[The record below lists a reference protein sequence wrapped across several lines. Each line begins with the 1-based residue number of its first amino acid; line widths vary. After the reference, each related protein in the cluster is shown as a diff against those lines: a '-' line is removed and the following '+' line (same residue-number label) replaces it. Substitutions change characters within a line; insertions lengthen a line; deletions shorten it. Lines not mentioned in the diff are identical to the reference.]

1 MIFALLLPAAF
12 VCFEETKI
20 LEKEKTRRSLGFVTN
35 PKSCASVTFSFHR
48 QKRSQKKKPLR
59 FFIRRRMMTMFS
71 PPLSP
76 PLRARGG
83 VGVNCKKNN
92 NNTKKK
98 KKKKKNFCRFS
109 TASNASSSSSSS
121 SEIDGTKSVI
131 KKIARKLQ
139 SGELTSLRVTEMYL
153 KRMKDSTSLNCY
165 ASVNEE
171 DALERAAEMDRER
184 MNDERGEKKRSLLH
198 GIPIAVKDNICT
210 KNTYTTAGSKILR
223 EYRPDFDADVVKH
236 LNKEGVVVL
245 GKTNMDEFGMG
256 STTESSAYAPTSNP
270 WDESRV
276 PGGSSGG
283 SAAAVA
289 AQLCAASLGSDTGGS
304 IRQPAAFCGTVGLK
318 PSYGRVSRHGLLAYA
333 SSFDCIGPITSSV
346 EDAAILMDVLC
357 GNTGDDNN
365 SNLDA
370 KYFDSSNNN
379 SSSSGS
385 SSFTDAIVSKENLV
399 DVAAPLKGKTF
410 AVIKETFTGLDEKVS
425 ASVMES
431 IELVESL
438 GAKVHEVSCPTF
450 LFGLPAYYILALSEA
465 SSNLARYDGI
475 RFGAQDYLNMDLVDS
490 IKSSRFEGFGAE
502 VKRRILMG
510 TYTLSEGYS
519 DAYYKRAQEV
529 RRLIYAEMTQHLQTY
544 DGFLTPATSSLA
556 YKKNEN
562 QEPLAMFTGDL
573 MTVNVNLSGL
583 PALVIRSKD
592 SADENNTLLPS
603 GIQIIGKK
611 YGEAELLGVGHIIE
625 MFSAE
630 RKLYKDAFPE
640 ASLF

>member
-1 MIFALLLPAAF
+1 MSCFISESFF
-12 VCFEETKI
+12 VLQKKSTQNTQKR
-20 LEKEKTRRSLGFVTN
+20 LKKSFVTSRIMLST
-35 PKSCASVTFSFHR
+35 PPSWWSF
-48 QKRSQKKKPLR
+48 K
-59 FFIRRRMMTMFS
+59 
-71 PPLSP
+71 
-76 PLRARGG
+76 
-83 VGVNCKKNN
+83 
-92 NNTKKK
+92 
-98 KKKKKNFCRFS
+98 
-109 TASNASSSSSSS
+109 ASSSSRRCF
-121 SEIDGTKSVI
+121 ETKSSRRRRHLFCFSSASGSFFGASRRGKRTSKSFLRSALEDVCVGDGDGDG
-131 KKIARKLQ
+131 KSVVRKIAGKLR
-139 SGELTSLRVTEMYL
+139 SGKLTSVQVTELYL
-153 KRMKDSTSLNCY
+153 KRMKENADLNCY
-165 ASVNEE
+165 SSINEE
-171 DALERAAEMDRER
+171 QALERAEKMDRER
-184 MNDERGEKKRSLLH
+184 AENESDEKRSLLH
-198 GIPIAVKDNICT
+198 GIPIAIKDNICT
-210 KNTYTTAGSKILR
+210 KNVNTTAGSKILR
-223 EYRPDFDADVVKH
+223 EYKPDFDADVVKQ
-236 LNKEGVVVL
+236 LNEKGVVIL

-256 STTESSAYAPTSNP
+256 STTESSAYAPTANP

-346 EDAAILMDVLC
+346 EDAAILMDALC
-357 GNTGDDNN
+357 GIGNDNA
-365 SNLDA
+365 NLDA
-370 KYFDSSNNN
+370 KHFN
-379 SSSSGS
+379 SSSGSSSSSSSSSSNRSSGSSS

-399 DVAAPLKGKTF
+399 DVVAPLKGKTF
-410 AVIKETFTGLDEKVS
+410 AVIKETFAGLDEKVS
-425 ASVMES
+425 ASALES

-475 RFGAQDYLNMDLVDS
+475 RFGAQDCLNMDLVES

-529 RRLIYAEMTQHLQTY
+529 RQLIYAEMTQHLQTY

-562 QEPLAMFTGDL
+562 QDPLTMFTGDL

-592 SADENNTLLPS
+592 SVDENNTLLPS

>member
-1 MIFALLLPAAF
+1 
-12 VCFEETKI
+12 
-20 LEKEKTRRSLGFVTN
+20 
-35 PKSCASVTFSFHR
+35 
-48 QKRSQKKKPLR
+48 
-59 FFIRRRMMTMFS
+59 MFS

-76 PLRARGG
+76 PLHARGG
-83 VGVNCKKNN
+83 VHCKKNN
-92 NNTKKK
+92 NA
-98 KKKKKNFCRFS
+98 KKKNRRF
-109 TASNASSSSSSS
+109 ANKKANNNHASSSAAAITAS
-121 SEIDGTKSVI
+121 SEKKDDEIIIDGGTKSVI
-131 KKIARKLQ
+131 KKIAQKLQ
-139 SGELTSLRVTEMYL
+139 LGELTSVRVTEMYL
-153 KRMKDSTSLNCY
+153 KRMKETSSSLNCY

-171 DALERAAEMDRER
+171 EALERAAEMDRER
-184 MNDERGEKKRSLLH
+184 MNDEKEKKRSLLH

-210 KNTYTTAGSKILR
+210 KNAYTTAGSKILR
-223 EYRPDFDADVVKH
+223 EYQPDFDADVMKH
-236 LNKEGVVVL
+236 LNREGVVVL

-379 SSSSGS
+379 NNNSSSSG

>member
-1 MIFALLLPAAF
+1 
-12 VCFEETKI
+12 
-20 LEKEKTRRSLGFVTN
+20 
-35 PKSCASVTFSFHR
+35 
-48 QKRSQKKKPLR
+48 
-59 FFIRRRMMTMFS
+59 MTFS

-76 PLRARGG
+76 PLRTRG
-83 VGVNCKKNN
+83 VGSCKKNN
-92 NNTKKK
+92 NTKKNRRFATANNAFSSSAAAASASKSEK
-98 KKKKKNFCRFS
+98 KKVD
-109 TASNASSSSSSS
+109 
-121 SEIDGTKSVI
+121 EIDGTKSVI

-139 SGELTSLRVTEMYL
+139 SGELTSVRVTEMYL
-153 KRMKDSTSLNCY
+153 KRMKDSSLNCY

-184 MNDERGEKKRSLLH
+184 MNERGEKKRSLLH

-210 KNTYTTAGSKILR
+210 KNIYTTAGSKILR

-556 YKKNEN
+556 YMKNEN

>member
-1 MIFALLLPAAF
+1 
-12 VCFEETKI
+12 
-20 LEKEKTRRSLGFVTN
+20 
-35 PKSCASVTFSFHR
+35 
-48 QKRSQKKKPLR
+48 
-59 FFIRRRMMTMFS
+59 MFS

-76 PLRARGG
+76 PLHARGG
-83 VGVNCKKNN
+83 VHCKKNN
-92 NNTKKK
+92 NA
-98 KKKKKNFCRFS
+98 KKKNRRF
-109 TASNASSSSSSS
+109 ANKKANNNHASSSAAAITAS
-121 SEIDGTKSVI
+121 SEKKDDEIIIDGGTKSVI
-131 KKIARKLQ
+131 KKIAQKLQ
-139 SGELTSLRVTEMYL
+139 LGELTSVRVTEMYL
-153 KRMKDSTSLNCY
+153 KRMKETSSSLNCY

-171 DALERAAEMDRER
+171 EALERAAEMDRER
-184 MNDERGEKKRSLLH
+184 MNDEKEKKRSLLH

-210 KNTYTTAGSKILR
+210 KNAYTTAGSKILR

-379 SSSSGS
+379 NNNSSSSG

>member
-1 MIFALLLPAAF
+1 
-12 VCFEETKI
+12 
-20 LEKEKTRRSLGFVTN
+20 
-35 PKSCASVTFSFHR
+35 
-48 QKRSQKKKPLR
+48 
-59 FFIRRRMMTMFS
+59 MMMFS

-76 PLRARGG
+76 PLRTRG
-83 VGVNCKKNN
+83 GVNCKKNN
-92 NNTKKK
+92 NTKK
-98 KKKKKNFCRFS
+98 NRRFA
-109 TASNASSSSSSS
+109 TANNASSSSSS

-153 KRMKDSTSLNCY
+153 ERMKDSSLNCY

-210 KNTYTTAGSKILR
+210 KNIYTTAGSKILR

-379 SSSSGS
+379 NNNNNNSSSSGS

-410 AVIKETFTGLDEKVS
+410 AVIKETFAGLDEKVS

>member
-1 MIFALLLPAAF
+1 
-12 VCFEETKI
+12 
-20 LEKEKTRRSLGFVTN
+20 
-35 PKSCASVTFSFHR
+35 
-48 QKRSQKKKPLR
+48 
-59 FFIRRRMMTMFS
+59 MMMMFS

-76 PLRARGG
+76 PLRTRG
-83 VGVNCKKNN
+83 GVNCKKNN
-92 NNTKKK
+92 NTKK
-98 KKKKKNFCRFS
+98 NRRFA
-109 TASNASSSSSSS
+109 TANNASSSSSS

-153 KRMKDSTSLNCY
+153 ERMKDSSLNCY

-210 KNTYTTAGSKILR
+210 KNIYTTAGSKILR

-379 SSSSGS
+379 NNNSSSSG

-410 AVIKETFTGLDEKVS
+410 AVIKETFAGLDEKVS

>member
-1 MIFALLLPAAF
+1 MSRSALED
-12 VCFEETKI
+12 V
-20 LEKEKTRRSLGFVTN
+20 V
-35 PKSCASVTFSFHR
+35 
-48 QKRSQKKKPLR
+48 
-59 FFIRRRMMTMFS
+59 
-71 PPLSP
+71 
-76 PLRARGG
+76 G
-83 VGVNCKKNN
+83 VG
-92 NNTKKK
+92 
-98 KKKKKNFCRFS
+98 
-109 TASNASSSSSSS
+109 
-121 SEIDGTKSVI
+121 DGDGKSVVR
-131 KKIARKLQ
+131 KIAGKLR
-139 SGELTSLRVTEMYL
+139 SGELTSVQVTELYL
-153 KRMKDSTSLNCY
+153 KRMKENADLNCY
-165 ASVNEE
+165 SSINEE
-171 DALERAAEMDRER
+171 QALERAEKMDRER
-184 MNDERGEKKRSLLH
+184 AENESDERSLLH
-198 GIPIAVKDNICT
+198 GIPIAIKDNICT
-210 KNTYTTAGSKILR
+210 KNVNTTAGSKILR
-223 EYRPDFDADVVKH
+223 EYKPDFDADVVKQ
-236 LNKEGVVVL
+236 LNEKGVVIL

-256 STTESSAYAPTSNP
+256 STTESSAYAPTANP

-346 EDAAILMDVLC
+346 EDAAILMDALC
-357 GNTGDDNN
+357 GIGNDNT
-365 SNLDA
+365 NLDA
-370 KYFDSSNNN
+370 KHFNSSSG
-379 SSSSGS
+379 SSSSGSSSSSSSNSSSGSSS

-399 DVAAPLKGKTF
+399 DVVAPLKGKTF
-410 AVIKETFTGLDEKVS
+410 AVIKETFAGLDEKVS
-425 ASVMES
+425 ASVLES

-475 RFGAQDYLNMDLVDS
+475 RFGAQDCLNMDLVES

-529 RRLIYAEMTQHLQTY
+529 RQLIYAEMTQHLQTY

-562 QEPLAMFTGDL
+562 QDPLTMFTGDL

-592 SADENNTLLPS
+592 SMDENNTLLPS

>member
-1 MIFALLLPAAF
+1 
-12 VCFEETKI
+12 
-20 LEKEKTRRSLGFVTN
+20 
-35 PKSCASVTFSFHR
+35 
-48 QKRSQKKKPLR
+48 
-59 FFIRRRMMTMFS
+59 MFS

-76 PLRARGG
+76 PLHARGG
-83 VGVNCKKNN
+83 VHCKKNN
-92 NNTKKK
+92 NA
-98 KKKKKNFCRFS
+98 KKKNRRF
-109 TASNASSSSSSS
+109 ANKKANNNHASSSAAAITAS
-121 SEIDGTKSVI
+121 SEKKDDEIIIDGGTKSVI
-131 KKIARKLQ
+131 KKIAQKLQ
-139 SGELTSLRVTEMYL
+139 LGELTSVRVTEMYL
-153 KRMKDSTSLNCY
+153 KRMKETSSSLNCY

-171 DALERAAEMDRER
+171 EALERAAEMDRER
-184 MNDERGEKKRSLLH
+184 MNDEKEKKRSLLH

-210 KNTYTTAGSKILR
+210 KNAYTTAGSKILR
-223 EYRPDFDADVVKH
+223 EYQPDFDADVVKH
-236 LNKEGVVVL
+236 LNREGVVVL

-379 SSSSGS
+379 NNNSSSSG

-438 GAKVHEVSCPTF
+438 GAKVHEVYCPTF

>member
-1 MIFALLLPAAF
+1 M
-12 VCFEETKI
+12 
-20 LEKEKTRRSLGFVTN
+20 
-35 PKSCASVTFSFHR
+35 
-48 QKRSQKKKPLR
+48 
-59 FFIRRRMMTMFS
+59 MFS

-76 PLRARGG
+76 PLRTRGG
-83 VGVNCKKNN
+83 VHCKNN
-92 NNTKKK
+92 NNA
-98 KKKKKNFCRFS
+98 KKKNRRF
-109 TASNASSSSSSS
+109 ANNANNNHASSSAAAITAS
-121 SEIDGTKSVI
+121 SEKKDDEIIIDGGTKSVI
-131 KKIARKLQ
+131 KKIAQKLQ
-139 SGELTSLRVTEMYL
+139 SGELTSVRVTEMYL
-153 KRMKDSTSLNCY
+153 KRMKETSSSLNCY

-171 DALERAAEMDRER
+171 EALERAAEMDRER
-184 MNDERGEKKRSLLH
+184 MNDEKEKKRSLLH

-210 KNTYTTAGSKILR
+210 KNAYTTAGSKILR
-223 EYRPDFDADVVKH
+223 EFQPDFDADVVKH
-236 LNKEGVVVL
+236 LNREGVVVL

-379 SSSSGS
+379 NNNSSSSG

-583 PALVIRSKD
+583 PSLVIRSKD

>member
-1 MIFALLLPAAF
+1 M
-12 VCFEETKI
+12 
-20 LEKEKTRRSLGFVTN
+20 
-35 PKSCASVTFSFHR
+35 
-48 QKRSQKKKPLR
+48 
-59 FFIRRRMMTMFS
+59 MFS

-76 PLRARGG
+76 PLRTRG
-83 VGVNCKKNN
+83 VGRCKKYNN
-92 NNTKKK
+92 NNNDDTKKK
-98 KKKKKNFCRFS
+98 KKKNRRRRRFA
-109 TASNASSSSSSS
+109 TANNASSSSSSS
-121 SEIDGTKSVI
+121 AAAAAAASASSEKKKDDEFDGTKSVI

-153 KRMKDSTSLNCY
+153 KRMKDSNLNCY

-425 ASVMES
+425 ASVIES

-438 GAKVHEVSCPTF
+438 GAKVQEVSCPTF

-529 RRLIYAEMTQHLQTY
+529 RRLIYAEMTQHLKTY

>member
-1 MIFALLLPAAF
+1 
-12 VCFEETKI
+12 
-20 LEKEKTRRSLGFVTN
+20 
-35 PKSCASVTFSFHR
+35 
-48 QKRSQKKKPLR
+48 
-59 FFIRRRMMTMFS
+59 
-71 PPLSP
+71 
-76 PLRARGG
+76 
-83 VGVNCKKNN
+83 
-92 NNTKKK
+92 
-98 KKKKKNFCRFS
+98 
-109 TASNASSSSSSS
+109 
-121 SEIDGTKSVI
+121 
-131 KKIARKLQ
+131 
-139 SGELTSLRVTEMYL
+139 
-153 KRMKDSTSLNCY
+153 
-165 ASVNEE
+165 
-171 DALERAAEMDRER
+171 
-184 MNDERGEKKRSLLH
+184 
-198 GIPIAVKDNICT
+198 
-210 KNTYTTAGSKILR
+210 
-223 EYRPDFDADVVKH
+223 
-236 LNKEGVVVL
+236 
-245 GKTNMDEFGMG
+245 
-256 STTESSAYAPTSNP
+256 
-270 WDESRV
+270 
-276 PGGSSGG
+276 
-283 SAAAVA
+283 
-289 AQLCAASLGSDTGGS
+289 
-304 IRQPAAFCGTVGLK
+304 
-318 PSYGRVSRHGLLAYA
+318 
-333 SSFDCIGPITSSV
+333 V

-379 SSSSGS
+379 NNNSSSSG

>member
-1 MIFALLLPAAF
+1 M
-12 VCFEETKI
+12 
-20 LEKEKTRRSLGFVTN
+20 
-35 PKSCASVTFSFHR
+35 
-48 QKRSQKKKPLR
+48 
-59 FFIRRRMMTMFS
+59 
-71 PPLSP
+71 LSP
-76 PLRARGG
+76 PSSWSSWSFALGPSTTTRFEKKTQTQSSTRRHLFCFSSASGSFGASLWGRG
-83 VGVNCKKNN
+83 K
-92 NNTKKK
+92 
-98 KKKKKNFCRFS
+98 R
-109 TASNASSSSSSS
+109 ASSSRSAL
-121 SEIDGTKSVI
+121 EDVGVGDGDGKSVVR
-131 KKIARKLQ
+131 KIAGKLR
-139 SGELTSLRVTEMYL
+139 SGELTSVQVTELYL
-153 KRMKDSTSLNCY
+153 KRMKVNSDLNCY
-165 ASVNEE
+165 SSINEE
-171 DALERAAEMDRER
+171 QALERAEKMDRER
-184 MNDERGEKKRSLLH
+184 AENESDEKRSLLH
-198 GIPIAVKDNICT
+198 GIPIAIKDNICT
-210 KNTYTTAGSKILR
+210 KNVNTTAGSKILR
-223 EYRPDFDADVVKH
+223 EYKPDFDADVVKQ
-236 LNKEGVVVL
+236 LNEKGVVIL

-256 STTESSAYAPTSNP
+256 STTESSAYAPTANP

-289 AQLCAASLGSDTGGS
+289 AQLCATSLGSDTGGS

-346 EDAAILMDVLC
+346 EDAAILMDALC
-357 GNTGDDNN
+357 GIGNDNT
-365 SNLDA
+365 NLDA
-370 KYFDSSNNN
+370 KHFN
-379 SSSSGS
+379 SSSGSSSGSSSSSSSNSSSGSSS

-399 DVAAPLKGKTF
+399 DVVAPLKGKTF
-410 AVIKETFTGLDEKVS
+410 AVIKETFAGLDEKVS
-425 ASVMES
+425 ASVLES

-475 RFGAQDYLNMDLVDS
+475 RFGAQDCLNMDLVES

-529 RRLIYAEMTQHLQTY
+529 RQLIYAEMTQHLQTY

-562 QEPLAMFTGDL
+562 QDPLTMFTGDL

-592 SADENNTLLPS
+592 SMDENNTLLPS

>member
-1 MIFALLLPAAF
+1 MDRKSNNSLVSISNHERDTQKHTMLLASSS
-12 VCFEETKI
+12 TTTTTTT
-20 LEKEKTRRSLGFVTN
+20 TRAPR
-35 PKSCASVTFSFHR
+35 C
-48 QKRSQKKKPLR
+48 
-59 FFIRRRMMTMFS
+59 S
-71 PPLSP
+71 P
-76 PLRARGG
+76 
-83 VGVNCKKNN
+83 
-92 NNTKKK
+92 
-98 KKKKKNFCRFS
+98 
-109 TASNASSSSSSS
+109 SSSSSLRRQFLRRKSS
-121 SEIDGTKSVI
+121 GTSGGKTSRVSSATASSVSSGDGDDGETRSVI
-131 KKIARKLQ
+131 KKIARKLR
-139 SGELTSLRVTEMYL
+139 SGELTSVKVTEMYL
-153 KRMKDSTSLNCY
+153 ERMKEKSSLNCY
-165 ASVNEE
+165 TSFNEE
-171 DALERAAEMDRER
+171 RALERAEEMDRAMQRSGNEVGGRER
-184 MNDERGEKKRSLLH
+184 HDSRSLLR

-210 KNTYTTAGSKILR
+210 KNAHTTAGSKILR
-223 EYRPDFDADVVKH
+223 DYAPDFDADVVKY
-236 LNKEGVVVL
+236 LNREGAVVL

-357 GNTGDDNN
+357 GSN
-365 SNLDA
+365 SDRDSNDANLDA
-370 KYFDSSNNN
+370 KFFNSSNN

-399 DVAAPLKGKTF
+399 DAAAPLKGKTF

>member
-1 MIFALLLPAAF
+1 M
-12 VCFEETKI
+12 
-20 LEKEKTRRSLGFVTN
+20 
-35 PKSCASVTFSFHR
+35 
-48 QKRSQKKKPLR
+48 
-59 FFIRRRMMTMFS
+59 MFS

-76 PLRARGG
+76 PLRTRGG
-83 VGVNCKKNN
+83 VHCKNN
-92 NNTKKK
+92 NNA
-98 KKKKKNFCRFS
+98 KKKNRRF
-109 TASNASSSSSSS
+109 ANNANNNNASSFAAITAS
-121 SEIDGTKSVI
+121 SEKKDDEIIIDIGTKSVI
-131 KKIARKLQ
+131 KKIAQKLQ
-139 SGELTSLRVTEMYL
+139 SGELTSVRVTEMYL
-153 KRMKDSTSLNCY
+153 KRMKETSSSLNCY

-171 DALERAAEMDRER
+171 EALERAAEMDRER
-184 MNDERGEKKRSLLH
+184 MNDEKEKKRSLLH

-210 KNTYTTAGSKILR
+210 KNAYTTAGSKILR
-223 EYRPDFDADVVKH
+223 EYQPDFDADVVEH
-236 LNKEGVVVL
+236 LNREGVVVL

-379 SSSSGS
+379 NNNNSSSSG

-529 RRLIYAEMTQHLQTY
+529 RRLIYAEMAQHLQTY

-583 PALVIRSKD
+583 PSLVIRSKD

>member
-1 MIFALLLPAAF
+1 M
-12 VCFEETKI
+12 
-20 LEKEKTRRSLGFVTN
+20 
-35 PKSCASVTFSFHR
+35 
-48 QKRSQKKKPLR
+48 
-59 FFIRRRMMTMFS
+59 MFS

-83 VGVNCKKNN
+83 VHCKNN
-92 NNTKKK
+92 NNA
-98 KKKKKNFCRFS
+98 KKKNRRF
-109 TASNASSSSSSS
+109 ANNANNNNASSFAAITAS
-121 SEIDGTKSVI
+121 SEKKDDEIIIDGGTKSVI
-131 KKIARKLQ
+131 KKIAQKLQ
-139 SGELTSLRVTEMYL
+139 SGELTSVRVTEMYL
-153 KRMKDSTSLNCY
+153 KRMKETSSSLNCY

-171 DALERAAEMDRER
+171 EALERAAEMDRER
-184 MNDERGEKKRSLLH
+184 MNDEKEKKRSLLH

-210 KNTYTTAGSKILR
+210 KNAYTTAGSKILR
-223 EYRPDFDADVVKH
+223 EYQPDFDADVVKH
-236 LNKEGVVVL
+236 LNREGVVVL

-379 SSSSGS
+379 NNNSSSSG

>member
-1 MIFALLLPAAF
+1 M
-12 VCFEETKI
+12 
-20 LEKEKTRRSLGFVTN
+20 
-35 PKSCASVTFSFHR
+35 
-48 QKRSQKKKPLR
+48 
-59 FFIRRRMMTMFS
+59 MFS

-76 PLRARGG
+76 PLRTRG
-83 VGVNCKKNN
+83 GVNCKKNN
-92 NNTKKK
+92 NTKK
-98 KKKKKNFCRFS
+98 NRRFA
-109 TASNASSSSSSS
+109 TANNASSSSSS

-131 KKIARKLQ
+131 KKIAQKLQ

-153 KRMKDSTSLNCY
+153 KRMKDSSLNCY

-184 MNDERGEKKRSLLH
+184 MNPERGEKKRSLLH

-210 KNTYTTAGSKILR
+210 KNIYTTAGSKILR

-379 SSSSGS
+379 NNNNNNSSSSGS

-410 AVIKETFTGLDEKVS
+410 AVIKETFAGLDEKVS

>member
-1 MIFALLLPAAF
+1 M
-12 VCFEETKI
+12 
-20 LEKEKTRRSLGFVTN
+20 
-35 PKSCASVTFSFHR
+35 
-48 QKRSQKKKPLR
+48 
-59 FFIRRRMMTMFS
+59 
-71 PPLSP
+71 
-76 PLRARGG
+76 
-83 VGVNCKKNN
+83 
-92 NNTKKK
+92 
-98 KKKKKNFCRFS
+98 
-109 TASNASSSSSSS
+109 
-121 SEIDGTKSVI
+121 
-131 KKIARKLQ
+131 
-139 SGELTSLRVTEMYL
+139 
-153 KRMKDSTSLNCY
+153 
-165 ASVNEE
+165 
-171 DALERAAEMDRER
+171 
-184 MNDERGEKKRSLLH
+184 
-198 GIPIAVKDNICT
+198 
-210 KNTYTTAGSKILR
+210 
-223 EYRPDFDADVVKH
+223 
-236 LNKEGVVVL
+236 
-245 GKTNMDEFGMG
+245 
-256 STTESSAYAPTSNP
+256 
-270 WDESRV
+270 
-276 PGGSSGG
+276 
-283 SAAAVA
+283 A

-556 YKKNEN
+556 YMKNEN

>member
-1 MIFALLLPAAF
+1 MDSNSGVSISNHERDTQHGMLLTSSSTTTTTT
-12 VCFEETKI
+12 TKAP
-20 LEKEKTRRSLGFVTN
+20 RR
-35 PKSCASVTFSFHR
+35 
-48 QKRSQKKKPLR
+48 
-59 FFIRRRMMTMFS
+59 
-71 PPLSP
+71 
-76 PLRARGG
+76 
-83 VGVNCKKNN
+83 
-92 NNTKKK
+92 
-98 KKKKKNFCRFS
+98 
-109 TASNASSSSSSS
+109 SSSSSSS
-121 SEIDGTKSVI
+121 LRRQFLRRKSSGTSSGKTSRVSSATASVSSDDGDDGETRSVI
-131 KKIARKLQ
+131 KKIARKLR
-139 SGELTSLRVTEMYL
+139 SGELTSVKVTEMYL
-153 KRMKDSTSLNCY
+153 ERMKEKSSLNCY
-165 ASVNEE
+165 TSFNEE
-171 DALERAAEMDRER
+171 RALERAEEMDRGMQRSGNEVGGRER
-184 MNDERGEKKRSLLH
+184 HDSRSLLR

-210 KNTYTTAGSKILR
+210 KNAHTTAGSKILR
-223 EYRPDFDADVVKH
+223 DYAPDFDADVVKY
-236 LNKEGVVVL
+236 LNREGAVVL

-357 GNTGDDNN
+357 GSNGNRDSNDA
-365 SNLDA
+365 NLDA
-370 KYFDSSNNN
+370 KFFNSSNN

-399 DVAAPLKGKTF
+399 DAAAPLKGKTF

-529 RRLIYAEMTQHLQTY
+529 RRLIYAEMTQHLQNY

-592 SADENNTLLPS
+592 SVDENNTLLPS

>member
-1 MIFALLLPAAF
+1 
-12 VCFEETKI
+12 
-20 LEKEKTRRSLGFVTN
+20 
-35 PKSCASVTFSFHR
+35 
-48 QKRSQKKKPLR
+48 
-59 FFIRRRMMTMFS
+59 MMMMMMFS

-76 PLRARGG
+76 PLRTRG
-83 VGVNCKKNN
+83 GVNCKKNN
-92 NNTKKK
+92 NTKK
-98 KKKKKNFCRFS
+98 NRRFA
-109 TASNASSSSSSS
+109 TANNASSSSSS

-153 KRMKDSTSLNCY
+153 ERMKDSSLNCY

-210 KNTYTTAGSKILR
+210 KNIYTTAGSKILR

-379 SSSSGS
+379 NNNNNNSSSSGS

-410 AVIKETFTGLDEKVS
+410 AVIKETFAGLDEKVS

>member
-1 MIFALLLPAAF
+1 
-12 VCFEETKI
+12 
-20 LEKEKTRRSLGFVTN
+20 
-35 PKSCASVTFSFHR
+35 
-48 QKRSQKKKPLR
+48 
-59 FFIRRRMMTMFS
+59 MMMMMFS

-83 VGVNCKKNN
+83 VHCKNN
-92 NNTKKK
+92 NNA
-98 KKKKKNFCRFS
+98 KKNRRF
-109 TASNASSSSSSS
+109 ANNANNNNASSSAAACSAS
-121 SEIDGTKSVI
+121 SEKKDDEIIIDGTKSVI
-131 KKIARKLQ
+131 KKIAQKLQ
-139 SGELTSLRVTEMYL
+139 SGELTSVRVTEMYL
-153 KRMKDSTSLNCY
+153 KRMKETSSSLNCY

-171 DALERAAEMDRER
+171 EALERAAEMDRER
-184 MNDERGEKKRSLLH
+184 MNDEKEKKRSLLH

-210 KNTYTTAGSKILR
+210 KNAYTTAGSKILR
-223 EYRPDFDADVVKH
+223 EYQPDFDADVVKH
-236 LNKEGVVVL
+236 LNREGVVVL

-379 SSSSGS
+379 NNNSSSSG

>member
-1 MIFALLLPAAF
+1 M
-12 VCFEETKI
+12 
-20 LEKEKTRRSLGFVTN
+20 
-35 PKSCASVTFSFHR
+35 
-48 QKRSQKKKPLR
+48 
-59 FFIRRRMMTMFS
+59 
-71 PPLSP
+71 LSP
-76 PLRARGG
+76 PSSWSSWSFAKGPSTTTTRFEKKTQTQSSTRRHLFCFSSASGGSFGASLWGRG
-83 VGVNCKKNN
+83 K
-92 NNTKKK
+92 
-98 KKKKKNFCRFS
+98 R
-109 TASNASSSSSSS
+109 ASSSRSAL
-121 SEIDGTKSVI
+121 EDVVGVGDGDGKSVVR
-131 KKIARKLQ
+131 KIAGKLR
-139 SGELTSLRVTEMYL
+139 SGELTSVQVTELYL
-153 KRMKDSTSLNCY
+153 KRMKENADLNCY
-165 ASVNEE
+165 SSINEE
-171 DALERAAEMDRER
+171 QALERAEKMDRER
-184 MNDERGEKKRSLLH
+184 AENESDEKRSLLH
-198 GIPIAVKDNICT
+198 GIPIAIKDNICT
-210 KNTYTTAGSKILR
+210 KNVNTTAGSKILR
-223 EYRPDFDADVVKH
+223 EYKPDFDADVVKQ
-236 LNKEGVVVL
+236 LNEKGVVIL

-256 STTESSAYAPTSNP
+256 STTESSAYAPTANP

-346 EDAAILMDVLC
+346 EDAAILMDALC
-357 GNTGDDNN
+357 GIGNDNT
-365 SNLDA
+365 NLDA
-370 KYFDSSNNN
+370 KHFNSSSG
-379 SSSSGS
+379 SSSSGSSSSSSSNSSSGSSS

-399 DVAAPLKGKTF
+399 DVVAPLKGKTF
-410 AVIKETFTGLDEKVS
+410 AVIKETFADLDEKVS
-425 ASVMES
+425 ASALES

-475 RFGAQDYLNMDLVDS
+475 RFGAQDCLNMDLVES

-529 RRLIYAEMTQHLQTY
+529 RQLIYAEMTQHLQTY

-562 QEPLAMFTGDL
+562 QDPLTMFTGDL

-592 SADENNTLLPS
+592 SMDENNMLLPS

>member
-1 MIFALLLPAAF
+1 
-12 VCFEETKI
+12 
-20 LEKEKTRRSLGFVTN
+20 
-35 PKSCASVTFSFHR
+35 
-48 QKRSQKKKPLR
+48 
-59 FFIRRRMMTMFS
+59 
-71 PPLSP
+71 
-76 PLRARGG
+76 
-83 VGVNCKKNN
+83 
-92 NNTKKK
+92 
-98 KKKKKNFCRFS
+98 
-109 TASNASSSSSSS
+109 
-121 SEIDGTKSVI
+121 
-131 KKIARKLQ
+131 
-139 SGELTSLRVTEMYL
+139 
-153 KRMKDSTSLNCY
+153 MKDSSLNCY

-171 DALERAAEMDRER
+171 KTLERAAEMDHER
-184 MNDERGEKKRSLLH
+184 MNRERREEEVFVAWDSD
-198 GIPIAVKDNICT
+198 AVKDNICT
-210 KNTYTTAGSKILR
+210 KNTARPLRSKILR

-399 DVAAPLKGKTF
+399 NVAAPLKGKTF

-438 GAKVHEVSCPTF
+438 GAKVHEVSCPD
-450 LFGLPAYYILALSEA
+450 A

-556 YKKNEN
+556 YMKNEN

-603 GIQIIGKK
+603 GIQVIGKK

>member
-1 MIFALLLPAAF
+1 M
-12 VCFEETKI
+12 
-20 LEKEKTRRSLGFVTN
+20 R
-35 PKSCASVTFSFHR
+35 
-48 QKRSQKKKPLR
+48 
-59 FFIRRRMMTMFS
+59 
-71 PPLSP
+71 
-76 PLRARGG
+76 
-83 VGVNCKKNN
+83 
-92 NNTKKK
+92 
-98 KKKKKNFCRFS
+98 
-109 TASNASSSSSSS
+109 
-121 SEIDGTKSVI
+121 
-131 KKIARKLQ
+131 KIAGKLR
-139 SGELTSLRVTEMYL
+139 SGELTSVQVTELYL
-153 KRMKDSTSLNCY
+153 KRMKENADLNCY
-165 ASVNEE
+165 SSINEE
-171 DALERAAEMDRER
+171 QALERAEKMDRER
-184 MNDERGEKKRSLLH
+184 AENESDEKRSLLH
-198 GIPIAVKDNICT
+198 GIPIAIKDNICT
-210 KNTYTTAGSKILR
+210 KNVNTTAGSKILR
-223 EYRPDFDADVVKH
+223 EYKPDFDADVVKQ
-236 LNKEGVVVL
+236 LNEKGVVIL

-256 STTESSAYAPTSNP
+256 STTESSAYAPTANP

-346 EDAAILMDVLC
+346 EDAAILMDALC
-357 GNTGDDNN
+357 GIGNDNT
-365 SNLDA
+365 NLDA
-370 KYFDSSNNN
+370 KHFNSSSG
-379 SSSSGS
+379 SSSSGSSSSSSSNSSSGSSS

-399 DVAAPLKGKTF
+399 DVVAPLKGKTF
-410 AVIKETFTGLDEKVS
+410 AVIKETFADLDEKVS
-425 ASVMES
+425 ASVLES

-475 RFGAQDYLNMDLVDS
+475 RFGAQDCLNMDLVES

-529 RRLIYAEMTQHLQTY
+529 RQLIYAEMTQHLQTY

-562 QEPLAMFTGDL
+562 QDPLTMFTGDL

-592 SADENNTLLPS
+592 SMDENNTLLPS

>member
-1 MIFALLLPAAF
+1 LR
-12 VCFEETKI
+12 
-20 LEKEKTRRSLGFVTN
+20 TRG
-35 PKSCASVTFSFHR
+35 
-48 QKRSQKKKPLR
+48 
-59 FFIRRRMMTMFS
+59 
-71 PPLSP
+71 
-76 PLRARGG
+76 
-83 VGVNCKKNN
+83 GVNCKKNN
-92 NNTKKK
+92 NTKK
-98 KKKKKNFCRFS
+98 NRRFA
-109 TASNASSSSSSS
+109 TANNASSSSSS

-153 KRMKDSTSLNCY
+153 ERMKDSSLNCY

-379 SSSSGS
+379 NNNNNNSSSSGS

-410 AVIKETFTGLDEKVS
+410 AVIKETFAGLDEKVS

>member
-1 MIFALLLPAAF
+1 
-12 VCFEETKI
+12 
-20 LEKEKTRRSLGFVTN
+20 
-35 PKSCASVTFSFHR
+35 
-48 QKRSQKKKPLR
+48 
-59 FFIRRRMMTMFS
+59 MMMFS

-76 PLRARGG
+76 PLRTRG
-83 VGVNCKKNN
+83 GVNCKKNN
-92 NNTKKK
+92 NTKK
-98 KKKKKNFCRFS
+98 NRRFA
-109 TASNASSSSSSS
+109 TANNASSSSSS

-153 KRMKDSTSLNCY
+153 ERMKDSSLNCY

-210 KNTYTTAGSKILR
+210 KNIYTTAGSKILR

-379 SSSSGS
+379 NNNSSSSG

-410 AVIKETFTGLDEKVS
+410 AVIKETFAGLDEKVS

>member
-1 MIFALLLPAAF
+1 M
-12 VCFEETKI
+12 
-20 LEKEKTRRSLGFVTN
+20 KE
-35 PKSCASVTFSFHR
+35 
-48 QKRSQKKKPLR
+48 
-59 FFIRRRMMTMFS
+59 
-71 PPLSP
+71 
-76 PLRARGG
+76 
-83 VGVNCKKNN
+83 
-92 NNTKKK
+92 
-98 KKKKKNFCRFS
+98 
-109 TASNASSSSSSS
+109 NA
-121 SEIDGTKSVI
+121 D
-131 KKIARKLQ
+131 
-139 SGELTSLRVTEMYL
+139 
-153 KRMKDSTSLNCY
+153 LNCY
-165 ASVNEE
+165 SSINEE
-171 DALERAAEMDRER
+171 QALERAEKMDRER
-184 MNDERGEKKRSLLH
+184 AENESDEKRSLLH
-198 GIPIAVKDNICT
+198 GIPIAIKDNICT
-210 KNTYTTAGSKILR
+210 KNVNTTAGSKILR
-223 EYRPDFDADVVKH
+223 EYKPDFDADVVKQ
-236 LNKEGVVVL
+236 LNEKGVVIL

-256 STTESSAYAPTSNP
+256 STTESSAYAPTANP

-346 EDAAILMDVLC
+346 EDAAILMDALC
-357 GNTGDDNN
+357 GIGNDNT
-365 SNLDA
+365 NLDA
-370 KYFDSSNNN
+370 KHFN
-379 SSSSGS
+379 SSSGSSSSSSSSSSNSSSGSSS

-399 DVAAPLKGKTF
+399 DVVAPLKGKTF
-410 AVIKETFTGLDEKVS
+410 AVIKETFAGLDEKVS
-425 ASVMES
+425 ASVLES

-475 RFGAQDYLNMDLVDS
+475 RFGAQDCLNMDLVES

-529 RRLIYAEMTQHLQTY
+529 RQLIYAEMTQHLQTY

-562 QEPLAMFTGDL
+562 QDPLTMFTGDL

-592 SADENNTLLPS
+592 SVDENNTLLPS

>member
-1 MIFALLLPAAF
+1 
-12 VCFEETKI
+12 
-20 LEKEKTRRSLGFVTN
+20 
-35 PKSCASVTFSFHR
+35 
-48 QKRSQKKKPLR
+48 
-59 FFIRRRMMTMFS
+59 MTMFS

-92 NNTKKK
+92 NNNTKKK
-98 KKKKKNFCRFS
+98 KKKKKNFCRRFA
-109 TASNASSSSSSS
+109 TASSNASSSSSSSSSS
-121 SEIDGTKSVI
+121 SEIDGTTKSVI
-131 KKIARKLQ
+131 KKIAQKLQ

-153 KRMKDSTSLNCY
+153 KRMKDSSLNCY

-184 MNDERGEKKRSLLH
+184 MNPERGEKKRSLLH

-556 YKKNEN
+556 YMKNEN

>member
-1 MIFALLLPAAF
+1 
-12 VCFEETKI
+12 
-20 LEKEKTRRSLGFVTN
+20 
-35 PKSCASVTFSFHR
+35 
-48 QKRSQKKKPLR
+48 
-59 FFIRRRMMTMFS
+59 MMMFS

-83 VGVNCKKNN
+83 VHCKNN
-92 NNTKKK
+92 NNA
-98 KKKKKNFCRFS
+98 KKNRRF
-109 TASNASSSSSSS
+109 ANNANNNNASSSAAACSAS
-121 SEIDGTKSVI
+121 SEKKDDEIIIDGTKSVI
-131 KKIARKLQ
+131 KKIAQKLQ
-139 SGELTSLRVTEMYL
+139 SGELTSVRVTEMYL
-153 KRMKDSTSLNCY
+153 KRMKETSSSLNCY

-171 DALERAAEMDRER
+171 EALERAAEMDRER
-184 MNDERGEKKRSLLH
+184 MNDEKEKKRSLLH

-210 KNTYTTAGSKILR
+210 KNAYTTAGSKILR
-223 EYRPDFDADVVKH
+223 EYQPDFDADVVKH
-236 LNKEGVVVL
+236 LNREGVVVL

-379 SSSSGS
+379 NNNSSSSG

>member
-1 MIFALLLPAAF
+1 
-12 VCFEETKI
+12 
-20 LEKEKTRRSLGFVTN
+20 
-35 PKSCASVTFSFHR
+35 
-48 QKRSQKKKPLR
+48 
-59 FFIRRRMMTMFS
+59 MMMMFS

-76 PLRARGG
+76 PLRTRG
-83 VGVNCKKNN
+83 GVNCKKNN
-92 NNTKKK
+92 NTKK
-98 KKKKKNFCRFS
+98 NRRFA
-109 TASNASSSSSSS
+109 TANNASSSSSS

-153 KRMKDSTSLNCY
+153 ERMKDSSLNCY

-379 SSSSGS
+379 NNNNNNSSSSGS

-410 AVIKETFTGLDEKVS
+410 AVIKETFAGLDEKVS